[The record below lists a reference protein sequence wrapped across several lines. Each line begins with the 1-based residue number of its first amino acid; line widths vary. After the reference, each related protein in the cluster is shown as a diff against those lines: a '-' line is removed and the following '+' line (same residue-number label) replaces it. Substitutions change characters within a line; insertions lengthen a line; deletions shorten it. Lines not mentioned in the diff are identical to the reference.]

1 MCLFVSCGSS
11 FSEKDPVF
19 FITSAQHAQPTG
31 SESSDLAIWQSD
43 RESVRREEDHHDFG
57 RLCGSPSVAG
67 NPRLRGYRIK
77 PTHNQQPTPEA
88 SELCAEYAVSSD
100 GEERENSGRG

>member
-11 FSEKDPVF
+11 FSEKDSVF

-43 RESVRREEDHHDFG
+43 RESVRREEKKIITTSGD
-57 RLCGSPSVAG
+57 SVG
-67 NPRLRGYRIK
+67 
-77 PTHNQQPTPEA
+77 A
-88 SELCAEYAVSSD
+88 SGFESTTS
-100 GEERENSGRG
+100 